1 MARIL
6 VNLLSFTGTKGGMET
21 YTTELYREF
30 GGRETGH
37 EYVGYGSTEFMAR
50 DHRWFPGPVIDSG
63 ISGENRWTWAFGEMF
78 MVSRAAR
85 REKADLIHSP
95 ATLGPWRSSM
105 PAVYTM
111 HDMLY
116 FRAPELMATPFYTE
130 PMKWL
135 EKRAASNATLIL
147 TDSVASAEDIE
158 RYLRF
163 PRDRIE
169 VVQLAGTPPTRMPD
183 APVTRESNL
192 LLAVGN
198 RLPHKNFVGLVHA
211 MATIPAADRPRLVIT
226 GSRGDDPLR
235 PIVEALDLSGSVELK
250 EWVSAD
256 ELEWLYSHASALMV
270 PNFCDGFCLPAL
282 EAMLVGLPVL
292 MSDIPVYHEVGGD
305 AVGYFD
311 TTRPESIAAAML
323 EAAADPGRLAELGRR
338 GYEQA
343 AKFTWSQTADKTLE
357 VFDRALA
364 DPRKA
369 KSRRI
374 NRPGS

>member
-6 VNLLSFTGTKGGMET
+6 VNLLSFTGSKGGMET
-21 YTTELYREF
+21 YTRELYREM
-30 GGRETGH
+30 GTRAGRH
-37 EYVGYGSTEFMAR
+37 EYIGYGSSEFMKR
-50 DHRWFPGPVIDSG
+50 DHSWFPGEVVDSG
-63 ISGENRWTWAFGEMF
+63 ISGENRWTWAFGELF
-78 MVSRAAR
+78 MVSRAATR
-85 REKADLIHSP
+85 HRADLIHSP

-116 FRAPELMATPFYTE
+116 FRAPELMATPRYTE

-169 VVQLAGTPPTRMPD
+169 VVQLAGTPPASVPD
-183 APVTRESNL
+183 EPVTRERDL

-198 RLPHKNFVGLVHA
+198 RLPHKNFAGLVRA
-211 MATIPAADRPRLVIT
+211 MATIPKDIRPRLVIT

-235 PIVEALDLSGSVELK
+235 PIVEEHDLGDSVTLK
-250 EWVSAD
+250 SWVSEA
-256 ELEWLYSHASALMV
+256 ELEWLYSHATALMV

-311 TTRPESIAAAML
+311 PAKPEAIAAIML
-323 EAAADPGRLAELGRR
+323 RAAADPEWLARLSEKGLA
-338 GYEQA
+338 QT
-343 AKFTWSQTADKTLE
+343 AKFTWRRTADETLAQ
-357 VFDRALA
+357 FDRALA
-364 DPRKA
+364 LPRKPRA
-369 KSRRI
+369 HRI
-374 NRPGS
+374 TPGSR

>member
-6 VNLLSFTGTKGGMET
+6 VNFLSYTGTKGGMET
-21 YTTELYREF
+21 YARELYREF
-30 GGRETGH
+30 GARDTGH
-37 EYVGYGSTEFMAR
+37 EFVGFGSSEFMSR
-50 DHRWFPGPVIDSG
+50 DYSWFPGDVIDSR

-78 MVSRAAR
+78 MVSRAAKKVR
-85 REKADLIHSP
+85 ADLIHSP

-116 FRAPELMATPFYTE
+116 FRAPRLMATPFYTE

-158 RYLRF
+158 KYLKF
-163 PRDRIE
+163 PDDRIQ
-169 VVQLAGTPPTRMPD
+169 VVQLAGTMPTSRQPI
-183 APVTRESNL
+183 TTERERNL

-198 RLPHKNFVGLVHA
+198 RLPHKNFASLVRA
-211 MATIPAADRPRLVIT
+211 IALIPAEQRPRLIIT
-226 GSRGDDPLR
+226 GSRGNDPLR
-235 PIVEALDLSGSVELK
+235 PIVEDLDLGDSVELK
-250 EWVSAD
+250 GWVND
-256 ELEWLYSHASALMV
+256 EELEWLYSHASALMV

-311 TTRPESIAAAML
+311 PTELKSIASTML
-323 EAAADPGRLAELGRR
+323 RATSNPEWLAGLSTAGRA
-338 GYEQA
+338 QA
-343 AKFTWSQTADKTLE
+343 ALFSWKRTADETLAA
-357 VFDRALA
+357 FGRALA
-364 DPRKA
+364 EPGRA
-369 KSRRI
+369 MSSRR
-374 NRPGS
+374 NSAAR